1 MKITRPRNQ
10 KVMWLCEQKL
20 LIVCNHPARFS
31 GHKYC
36 GSGGKMLLI
45 YHVTSRNHVF
55 NRLRDLISLSF
66 LRQVTISP
74 SLVAIGLLVVVIQQ
88 LKYFMWPGNTT
99 W

>member
-1 MKITRPRNQ
+1 
-10 KVMWLCEQKL
+10 
-20 LIVCNHPARFS
+20 
-31 GHKYC
+31 
-36 GSGGKMLLI
+36 MLLI

-88 LKYFMWPGNTT
+88 LKYFM
-99 W
+99 